1 MPGNFLPS
9 ALHMSDQLAL
19 LIPSHRTHCVFQIAV
34 RNIEETLMQE
44 SSSSRPGLP
53 AKEFVGPK
61 SELGGEASVR

>member
-34 RNIEETLMQE
+34 RNIEETLMRE
-44 SSSSRPGLP
+44 SGMP
-53 AKEFVGPK
+53 AKEFGPK